1 MLSVK
6 PLKGVTVLE
15 MGHSVAGP
23 YAGLILAEMGAEVI
37 KLEKPGDGDYARGWG
52 PPFWKGASAIFHGL
66 NRNKSSIAAD
76 LSDREQAQAVRDLIN
91 DRVDVFV
98 HNMRFGALDRL
109 GFGAGDLLAQKPGLI
124 YCNIGAFGSKGPLK
138 DRPGYDPLMQAF
150 SGMMSILGEDGR
162 PPVRVGVSIIDMA
175 SGMWAVIGILAA
187 LYERRQTGEGG
198 VVDCSLL
205 ETALAWMLNPITS
218 YQCSGELPKR
228 RGSSSPDIVP
238 YQAFPVQDGY
248 IMVAAGNDNLFR
260 KLCDAIDL
268 PDLAH
273 DPKYRANKDRV
284 VNRVE
289 LIDVLIKVFQRAPS
303 AHWFARLDAAG
314 IPHGPIHTVDQVIT
328 HPQVR
333 ALSMLQQVPDEEI
346 CLLGLPL
353 SFDGVRAP
361 LERVAPG
368 VGKENCAVLPSIA
381 SVNSQNHGGYRDT
394 Y

>member
-1 MLSVK
+1 MLSVQ

-52 PPFWKGASAIFHGL
+52 PPFWKGDSAIFHGL
-66 NRNKSSIAAD
+66 NRNKSSISAD
-76 LSDREQAQAVRDLIN
+76 LSDPEQADAIRNLIHA
-91 DRVDVFV
+91 RVDVFV

-109 GFGAGDLLAQKPGLI
+109 GFGARDLTAAKPDLI

-138 DRPGYDPLMQAF
+138 ERPGYDPLMQAF

-175 SGMWAVIGILAA
+175 SGMWAAIGILAA
-187 LYERRQTGEGG
+187 LYERQQTGKGG

-248 IMVAAGNDNLFR
+248 IMVAAGNDKLFR
-260 KLCDAIDL
+260 KLCEAIDL
-268 PDLAH
+268 PDLA
-273 DPKYRANKDRV
+273 DNPKYRINKDRV

-289 LIDVLIKVFQRAPS
+289 LIDVLTDVFRRAPS

-314 IPHGPIHTVDQVIT
+314 IPNGPIHTVDQVVT
-328 HPQVR
+328 HPQVD
-333 ALSMLQQVPDEEI
+333 ALGMLQQVSGEDMR
-346 CLLGLPL
+346 LLGLPI
-353 SFDGVRAP
+353 SFDGARAP
-361 LERVAPG
+361 LTHVAPG
-368 VGKENCAVLPSIA
+368 IGKDNASIRLRAA
-381 SVNSQNHGGYRDT
+381 SAN
-394 Y
+394 

>member
-1 MLSVK
+1 MLSVQ

-52 PPFWKGASAIFHGL
+52 PPFWKGDSAIFHGL
-66 NRNKSSIAAD
+66 NRNKASISAD
-76 LSDREQAQAVRDLIN
+76 LTDPEQADAIRSLIN
-91 DRVDVFV
+91 ARVDVFV
-98 HNMRFGALDRL
+98 HNMRYGALERL
-109 GFGAGDLLAQKPGLI
+109 GFGADDLTAVKPDLI

-138 DRPGYDPLMQAF
+138 ERPGYDPLMQAF

-175 SGMWAVIGILAA
+175 SGMWAAIGILAA
-187 LYERRQTGEGG
+187 LYERKQTGKGG

-248 IMVAAGNDNLFR
+248 IMVAAGNDKLFC
-260 KLCDAIDL
+260 KLCDAIGR
-268 PDLAH
+268 PELAH
-273 DPKYRANKDRV
+273 NPKYRINKDRV

-289 LIDVLIKVFQRAPS
+289 LINILTDVFRQQPS
-303 AHWFARLDAAG
+303 AHWFDRLDAAG
-314 IPHGPIHTVDQVIT
+314 IPNGPIHTVDQVVT
-328 HPQVR
+328 HPQVD
-333 ALSMLQQVPDEEI
+333 ALGMLQAVPGEDMR
-346 CLLGLPL
+346 LLGLPI
-353 SFDGVRAP
+353 SFDGARAP
-361 LERVAPG
+361 LIHVAPSA
-368 VGKENCAVLPSIA
+368 GKDNTSIRLRAA
-381 SVNSQNHGGYRDT
+381 SAN
-394 Y
+394 